1 MEEAH
6 IKNQGVIDIIAEIDE
21 AGAATHDEWYIDLRH
36 HVSTLDK
43 WYDHVV
49 SNNASNNDIR
59 QGLMDNTIPSTCVNS
74 GTTSNDRKYGNGLKP
89 TGRPS
94 TKIFKDTTGHM
105 TKATNTAT
113 MDHKLREP
121 ACTFNM
127 EPVIVINLLAST
139 SKFCD
144 VKYITLFD
152 KEEVNVYDAGTTTV
166 TTSNPPII
174 KGWWDVVRTLW
185 SIPLVK

>member
-1 MEEAH
+1 
-6 IKNQGVIDIIAEIDE
+6 
-21 AGAATHDEWYIDLRH
+21 
-36 HVSTLDK
+36 
-43 WYDHVV
+43 
-49 SNNASNNDIR
+49 
-59 QGLMDNTIPSTCVNS
+59 MDNTIPSACVNS
-74 GTTSNDRKYGNGLKP
+74 GKTSNDSKYGNGLKP

-166 TTSNPPII
+166 TMSNPLII
-174 KGWWDVVRTLW
+174 KGLVGR
-185 SIPLVK
+185 SQNPLEHPARQTSSRNYYWPDDQSGSPSLRIKLGSKKAVLTPPPTKDSKTSTR